1 MKDLLKTL
9 VILFGGMAF
18 LYVWTWAEVLLIPI
32 LTLWI
37 LGKSLYQAL
46 Y

>member
-1 MKDLLKTL
+1 MKSLLKTL

-18 LYVWTWAEVLLIPI
+18 LYLWTWAEVLLIPI
-32 LTLWI
+32 LALAI
-37 LGKSLYQAL
+37 LGKSIYQAL

>member
-9 VILFGGMAF
+9 AILFGGMAF
-18 LYVWTWAEVLLIPI
+18 MYLWTWAEVLLIAI
-32 LTLWI
+32 LALGI
-37 LGKSLYQAL
+37 LVRSVYQAL